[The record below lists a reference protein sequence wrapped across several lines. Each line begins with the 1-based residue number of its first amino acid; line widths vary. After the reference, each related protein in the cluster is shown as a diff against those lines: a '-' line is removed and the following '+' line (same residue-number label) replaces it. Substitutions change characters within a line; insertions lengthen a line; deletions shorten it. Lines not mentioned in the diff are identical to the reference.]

1 MKNRSK
7 FFNKSFFILGFIL
20 LIAAFLRLYRI
31 DVLMRFIWDEGRDML
46 AIRNIIVNR
55 DLTLFGPFNE
65 VAGHKDFFGVF
76 HYYLMLPSLWLAD
89 FNPIGPAIFT
99 GLLGVLAISLTYY
112 WLKTWLDKKTTL
124 AICAVLAV
132 SPLVVRFNQWPW
144 NPNSVGFFAII
155 YLIAL
160 QQFQEQKLKI
170 DKYFW
175 IGVAG
180 LFLGLLFQLH
190 YFTFALVAPALL
202 ILLRQYKKNWL
213 EIFIFFATFILPNL
227 TFLIFDLTHAGF
239 YRQILLESFVGNN
252 NQRFFVFSFKN
263 LVFGPLLYL
272 FDVSSKF
279 LSSKVLGLGLMIA
292 WMFDAWKTLKEE
304 KNNYQKGKK
313 INEKTQLILA
323 WLFFLLFTSFFPS
336 LLDDYHS
343 AVLWLNLAIVLVL
356 TLQKIF
362 KRKWLIVMF
371 PIFIWLIYA
380 NHFWRQP
387 NWQENMPRLQT
398 AALVI
403 ASDAKK
409 QTTPNINIASLV
421 DPKTRGV
428 RFRYFITNAGQE
440 LLGFDDYPRTEI
452 LYAITPHSWEE
463 TIRNPAWEL
472 ETFREA
478 SATAVWNDEEWTIFR
493 VSKN

>member
-1 MKNRSK
+1 MKNWHK
-7 FFNKSFFILGFIL
+7 FFNKSFFILSFIL

-46 AIRNIIVNR
+46 AIRNIIVNH

-76 HYYLMLPSLWLAD
+76 HYYLMLPSLWLAN
-89 FNPIGPAIFT
+89 FNPVGPAVFT
-99 GLLGVLAISLTYY
+99 ALLGVVAIGLTYY
-112 WLKTWLDKKTTL
+112 WLENWLDKKTALT
-124 AICAVLAV
+124 ICALLAV
-132 SPLVVRFNQWPW
+132 SPLVVRFNQWGW

-160 QQFQEQKLKI
+160 QQFQKQKNKSQ
-170 DKYFW
+170 KYFW

-190 YFTFALVAPALL
+190 YFTIALIVPAFL
-202 ILLRQYKKNWL
+202 IFLQRYKKNWL
-213 EIFIFFATFILPNL
+213 EVFIFFSAFILPNL

-239 YRQILLESFVGNN
+239 YRKIVLESFVGNS
-252 NQRFFVFSFKN
+252 NQKFFIFSLKN
-263 LVFGPLLYL
+263 LIIGPLQYL

-279 LSSKVLGLGLMIA
+279 LSSKILGLGLTIT
-292 WMFDAWKTLKEE
+292 WIFYSWKILNEE
-304 KNNYQKGKK
+304 KINYQNDKK
-313 INEKTQLILA
+313 INEKSQLILA

-336 LLDDYHS
+336 LLNDYHS
-343 AVLWLNLAIVLVL
+343 AVLWPSLAIALVF

-362 KRKWLIVMF
+362 KKYWLIVITF
-371 PIFIWLIYA
+371 LLIWLIYS

-387 NWQENMPRLQT
+387 DWQENMPQLRDVSL
-398 AALVI
+398 AI

-421 DPKTRGV
+421 DPETRGI
-428 RFRYFITNAGQE
+428 RFRYFIIHAGQN
-440 LLGFDDYPRTEI
+440 LLGFDDYPKSEI
-452 LYAITPHSWEE
+452 LYAITPHSWQE
-463 TIRNPAWEL
+463 TIKNPAWEL
-472 ETFREA
+472 DTFREA
-478 SATAVWNDEEWTIFR
+478 SATAIWNNEEWTVFR
-493 VSKN
+493 VSKY